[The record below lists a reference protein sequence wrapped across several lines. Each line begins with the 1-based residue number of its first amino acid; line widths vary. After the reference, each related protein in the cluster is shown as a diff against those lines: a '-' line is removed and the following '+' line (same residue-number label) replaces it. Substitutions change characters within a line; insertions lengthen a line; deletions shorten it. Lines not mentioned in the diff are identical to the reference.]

1 MRGRKEAERASP
13 RPVRCAIYTRKSTEE
28 GLDSEFNSLD
38 AQREAAEAYILS
50 QRQEGWVALPA
61 RYDDGGF
68 SGGNLERPGLQRLL
82 PDVEAGR
89 IDCVVVY
96 KVDRLSRSLLDFA
109 RLIEIFDRKGVSF
122 VSITQQFNTTTSM
135 GRLVLN
141 ILLSFAQFEREIIG
155 ERIRDKVAATK
166 RKGMYTGG
174 PPVLGYDVDRERK
187 RLVVNPKEAE
197 LVRTIFARF
206 LDTGCITKL
215 VEELNAQGSVTKCW
229 TTKQGLTRAGKPWN
243 KGYIYRLLNNPLY
256 LGEVSHKQERYPGEQ
271 EAIVSRE
278 LWERAHVLLAKRYR
292 GRGARLRPQG
302 PALLRGIIRCAHC
315 DCAMGP
321 VFTKRRGRV
330 YRYYLCLHA
339 SRNGHRTCPTRSL
352 SAGEIEGVVVE
363 QLRLLLRSPQLLA
376 GASQGAVTVG
386 RRDLARALA
395 ALDETWDQLPPGEQE
410 RIVRSVVTRVEVHPD
425 RADVQFSREGL
436 MALIA
441 EMNDHRGTRE
451 VAA

>member
-1 MRGRKEAERASP
+1 MRGRKDAERASP
-13 RPVRCAIYTRKSTEE
+13 RPVRCAIYTRKSTDEN
-28 GLDSEFNSLD
+28 LDAEFNSLD
-38 AQREAAEAYILS
+38 AQRESAEAYIAS
-50 QRQEGWVALPA
+50 QRHEGWAALPT

-68 SGGNLERPGLQRLL
+68 SGGTLERPGLRRLL
-82 PDVEAGR
+82 DDVEADR

-109 RLIEIFDRKGVSF
+109 RLIEVFDRRNVSF

-187 RLVVNPKEAE
+187 RLVVNPEEAE
-197 LVRTIFARF
+197 LVRHIFARF
-206 LDTGCITKL
+206 VDTSCITGL
-215 VEELNAQGSVTKCW
+215 VEELNAQGYATKSW
-229 TTKQGLTRAGKPWN
+229 TTKQGVTRAGKPWN

-256 LGEVSHKQERYPGEQ
+256 IGEVAHKDQRYPGEH
-271 EAIVSRE
+271 EAIISSE
-278 LWERAHVLLAKRYR
+278 LWEQAHVILAKRYR
-292 GRGARLRPQG
+292 ARGAHLRTQG

-321 VFTKRRGRV
+321 VFTRRRRV
-330 YRYYLCLHA
+330 YRYYLCQHA

-352 SAGEIEGVVVE
+352 SAGEIEEVVV
-363 QLRLLLRSPQLLA
+363 QQVRRLLRSPQLLV
-376 GASQGAVTVG
+376 GACQGAATV
-386 RRDLARALA
+386 RKRDMTRALA
-395 ALDETWDQLPPGEQE
+395 ALGETWDQLPPGEQE
-410 RIVRSVVTRVEVHPD
+410 RIVRSVVTRADIHPD
-425 RADVQFSREGL
+425 RADLQFSKEG
-436 MALIA
+436 MVALIA
-441 EMNDHRGTRE
+441 EMNDQRGARE